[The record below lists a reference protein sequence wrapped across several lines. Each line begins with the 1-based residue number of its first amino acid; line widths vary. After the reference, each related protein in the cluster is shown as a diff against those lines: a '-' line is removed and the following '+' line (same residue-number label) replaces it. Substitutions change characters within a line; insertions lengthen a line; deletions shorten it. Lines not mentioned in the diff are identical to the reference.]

1 MQLGSLLNMGDWSRM
16 LGRGVVRMMAEDEGI
31 AANAGGQFKSSSHAM
46 LLSHYG
52 LHENPFGVTPDPRFL
67 CMTSTHSEA
76 LASLVYGIQSG
87 VGFQALISQPGM
99 GKTTLLFNLMETY
112 RSTAHTAFLF
122 QTQCNSREFLEYL
135 LSELGVDSLPVGLVA
150 MHEKLNQL
158 LASDFR
164 LGKRVIVVIDE
175 AQNLDVGVLETVRLL
190 SDLETSRAKLMQI
203 VLAGQQQLAEKLALP
218 ELVQLRQRISIL
230 ARLDA
235 LGQEEVSAYV
245 SHRLKVAGYR
255 GPELFT
261 PQAMDL
267 LASHSHGIPRNVNTL
282 CFNALSLA
290 FAIEQDA
297 ITDEVMEEV
306 IADLNPDFSGT
317 SRSPH
322 SGSKGRSNGNGT
334 GHDQS
339 RAELVPLV
347 PTGNETLGSIM
358 EAVREETG
366 ATGAAIAL
374 QDGSQ
379 IICRARAGD
388 TAPEL
393 GTALDLNLGF
403 SGQCARIG
411 ETLQCHDSW
420 GDTRVDAEVCRQLGI
435 RSIISIP
442 LHREQAVIGILQVS
456 SIRPNAFDGTDVR
469 KLRYTADRLLELI

>member
-1 MQLGSLLNMGDWSRM
+1 M
-16 LGRGVVRMMAEDEGI
+16 LGRGMVRMAVEDEGT
-31 AANAGGQFKSSSHAM
+31 AGNAPGQMQSGSNAM
-46 LLSHYG
+46 LLSHFG
-52 LHENPFGVTPDPRFL
+52 LYENPFGVTPDPRFL

-175 AQNLDVGVLETVRLL
+175 AQNFDVDVLETVRLL

-203 VLAGQQQLAEKLALP
+203 VLAGQQQLADKLALP

-230 ARLDA
+230 SRLDA
-235 LGQEEVSAYV
+235 LGQEEVNAYV

-255 GPELFT
+255 GPGLFT
-261 PQAMDL
+261 SQAMAL
-267 LASHSHGIPRNVNTL
+267 LASQSRGIPRNVNTL

-290 FAIEQDA
+290 FALGQDV
-297 ITDEVMEEV
+297 ITDEVMDEV
-306 IADLNPDFSGT
+306 IADLNPDFSGA
-317 SRSPH
+317 SRFPH
-322 SGSKGRSNGNGT
+322 SGSKERSNENGNRQGQT
-334 GHDQS
+334 W
-339 RAELVPLV
+339 AE
-347 PTGNETLGSIM
+347 PTAISPPGNDALGSIV

-366 ATGAAIAL
+366 ASGAALAL

-393 GTALDLNLGF
+393 GAALDLDLGF

-435 RSIISIP
+435 RSIVSIP
-442 LHREQAVIGILQVS
+442 LHRKQEVIGILQVS

-469 KLRYTADRLLELI
+469 KLRDTADRLLGLI